1 MKKFFTAM
9 IVLLMVTAQVE
20 AAELTREQLDKVFSD
35 IQKIEAPSPLH
46 IDAEALEHKFNWF
59 IVPIV
64 QDGMGKDDI
73 SDIAHLFL
81 INDYEFT
88 DATKGKIVFN
98 VFEYSGAAIFIM
110 GEGEEEHSDVLGM
123 CYTTPEN
130 QTEALYTIW
139 LLTAFAGSISP
150 DIDTQALMN
159 ELTAEGSSGSVVK
172 QGLNFSITEYDN
184 VNVLTVVAAH

>member
-1 MKKFFTAM
+1 M
-9 IVLLMVTAQVE
+9 
-20 AAELTREQLDKVFSD
+20 
-35 IQKIEAPSPLH
+35 
-46 IDAEALEHKFNWF
+46 
-59 IVPIV
+59 PIV

-81 INDYEFT
+81 INDYEVT
-88 DATKGKIVFN
+88 DAKKGKIVFN
-98 VFEYSGAAIFIM
+98 LFEYPGAAIFIM
-110 GEGEEEHSDVLGM
+110 GEGEEEHSEVLGM

-139 LLTAFAGSISP
+139 LLTAFVGSISP
-150 DIDTQALMN
+150 DINTQALMN

-172 QGLNFSITEYDN
+172 QGLKFSITEYDN